1 MIGEQQIKKK
11 NQNLCYSGLIIPMNH
26 EELVQC
32 WEPWGKYPYI
42 LPGPGREGLGSS
54 RQTSKSGHKKICDFM
69 EYCKRLLKAPWTS
82 RKSNQ
87 SILKEINPEYSL
99 EGWMLK
105 QKLQYFRHLMWRA
118 DSFPSLTLG
127 KIEGRR
133 RGERQRWD
141 GWMASP
147 TQRTWVWA
155 RIWR

>member
-11 NQNLCYSGLIIPMNH
+11 KQNLCYSGLIIPMNH

-105 QKLQYFRHLMWRA
+105 QKLQYFRHLM
-118 DSFPSLTLG
+118 
-127 KIEGRR
+127 
-133 RGERQRWD
+133 
-141 GWMASP
+141 
-147 TQRTWVWA
+147 
-155 RIWR
+155 